1 MVRSFIEYLVDTQ
14 YEIRIQIKKAAMD
27 DASEVAR
34 IYRAI
39 YVEAYNQETDGKK
52 LGSLSMLSARIK
64 KRHSQ
69 SLTYHLPH
77 GCVVDVFMSLGEV
90 VLMKHFIILE
100 MLNCALGWQ

>member
-1 MVRSFIEYLVDTQ
+1 MQAKLPEFTEQFMWKLIT
-14 YEIRIQIKKAAMD
+14 KKRM
-27 DASEVAR
+27 
-34 IYRAI
+34 
-39 YVEAYNQETDGKK
+39 GK

-100 MLNCALGWQ
+100 MLNCALGWQWPL